1 MISII
6 PFKPLP
12 SFIEEITLGEVPFI
26 LYFNWNSRGLFWTLD
41 ILDREE
47 NDIIIGIKLVNQYE
61 LLGMFAESNLPKGK
75 LYVVD
80 NRQQMGNIEY
90 ASFTNG
96 QCSLVFED
104 A

>member
-12 SFIEEITLGEVPFI
+12 SFIEEITLGDIPYVLI
-26 LYFNWNSRGLFWTLD
+26 FNWNSRGEFWTLD

-47 NDIIIGIKLVNQYE
+47 NDIVIGIKLVNQYE
-61 LLGMFAESNLPKGK
+61 LLGIFAETNLPKGK

-80 NRQQMGNIEY
+80 NRQQMDNLKY
-90 ASFTNG
+90 DSFISG
-96 QCSLVFED
+96 QCSLIFED